1 MDSISGSAA
10 HKIRVLFVEGDEK
23 LRAALPALLE
33 ERSSRWEAFA
43 VSTAAE
49 ALREL
54 AARPHEAIVT
64 NIKLPDGNGVELLNK
79 AGQQFP
85 RVARLLRCGPEDK
98 ALLRGFVGLPPL
110 RVTKERKA
118 AELESALACSLLVNS
133 WTEDDS
139 LKKLLPRMQKLPT
152 MPELYT
158 QVMAKLASP
167 DSALDDV
174 GKLIA
179 RDPALTARMLQM
191 VNSPA
196 MGLPSPVAGAVEAV
210 LHLGVE
216 RVRAMILIANASLQ
230 FDVDQC
236 RGFSQ
241 GVLWQHSI
249 ATATLAHAITLEETH
264 DAVLAGQAFSA
275 GILHDVGKLLF
286 AANLTEEYGRTIS
299 TATQQKLTAWEAERL
314 AFGAS
319 HAELGA
325 CLLGTWGLPL
335 GVLRAIAWHHTPGL
349 SDDGAFSILTAVHA
363 ANALAHGGQEKSAD
377 ADDSLRLDRNYLKR
391 LGLAERWARWR
402 TIAEQAAQAAA

>member
-1 MDSISGSAA
+1 MASTTVIAA
-10 HKIRVLFVEGDEK
+10 HKIRVLFVEGNEA
-23 LRAALPALLE
+23 LRLALPALLH
-33 ERSSRWEAFA
+33 ERSSRWEATA

-49 ALREL
+49 ALSAL
-54 AARPHEAIVT
+54 ASRPHEAIIANVQ
-64 NIKLPDGNGVELLNK
+64 LPDGNGVELLNK

-85 RVARLLRCGPEDK
+85 GVARVLRCAPEDK

-118 AELESALACSLLVNS
+118 GELETALVCALLVNG
-133 WTEDDS
+133 WTQDES

-152 MPELYT
+152 MPDLYT

-167 DSALDDV
+167 DSSLDDV

-196 MGLPSPVAGAVEAV
+196 MGLSSPVAGAVEAV

-230 FDVDQC
+230 FDADQC
-236 RGFSQ
+236 KGFSQ
-241 GVLWQHSI
+241 ESLWQHSI
-249 ATATLAHAITLEETH
+249 ATATLAQAITIEETH
-264 DAVLAGQAFSA
+264 DAALAGQAFSA

-299 TATQQKLTAWEAERL
+299 TASQQKLTAWEAERL

-335 GVLRAIAWHHTPGL
+335 GVLRAIAWHHTPGQ

-363 ANALAHGGQEKSAD
+363 ANALAHAGQDKSTDTA
-377 ADDSLRLDRNYLKR
+377 DSLRVDRNYLKR
-391 LGLAERWARWR
+391 LGLTEHWTRWR
-402 TIAEQAAQAAA
+402 TIAEQAAQAA

>member
-1 MDSISGSAA
+1 MDSTTAGGA
-10 HKIRVLFVEGDEK
+10 HKTRVLFVEGNDP
-23 LRAALPALLE
+23 LRAALPALLH
-33 ERSSRWEAFA
+33 ERSSKWEATA

-49 ALREL
+49 ALQAL
-54 AARPHEAIVT
+54 AARPHEAIVA
-64 NIKLPDGNGVELLNK
+64 NVKLPDGNGVELLNK

-85 RVARLLRCGPEDK
+85 GVARVLRCGPEDR

-110 RVTKERKA
+110 RVTNERKA
-118 AELESALACSLLVNS
+118 AELETALACALLVNS
-133 WTEDDS
+133 WTQDES
-139 LKKLLPRMQKLPT
+139 LKKLLPKMQKLPS
-152 MPELYT
+152 MPDLYT
-158 QVMAKLASP
+158 QVMAKLTSP
-167 DSALDDV
+167 NSSLDEV

-196 MGLPSPVAGAVEAV
+196 MGLASPVAGAVEAV

-230 FDVDQC
+230 FDADQC
-236 RGFSQ
+236 KGFSQ
-241 GVLWQHSI
+241 ESLWQHSI

-264 DAVLAGQAFSA
+264 DATMAGQAFSA

-286 AANLTEEYGRTIS
+286 AANLTEDYGRTIS
-299 TATQQKLTAWEAERL
+299 TATQQQLTSWEAERL
-314 AFGAS
+314 AFGTS

-335 GVLRAIAWHHTPGL
+335 GVLRAIAWHHTPAQ

-363 ANALAHGGQEKSAD
+363 ANALAHASQDKSSAT
-377 ADDSLRLDRNYLKR
+377 ADSLRLDRNYLKR
-391 LGLAERWARWR
+391 LGLTEHWTRWR

>member
-1 MDSISGSAA
+1 MDTKNTGIVQ
-10 HKIRVLFVEGDEK
+10 KIRVLFVEGNDP
-23 LRAALPALLE
+23 LRAALPALLH
-33 ERSSRWEAFA
+33 ERSSKWEATA
-43 VSTAAE
+43 VPTVAE
-49 ALREL
+49 ALKAL
-54 AARPHEAIVT
+54 AARPHEAIVA
-64 NIKLPDGNGVELLNK
+64 NVKLPDGNGVELLNK

-85 RVARLLRCGPEDK
+85 GVARVLRCGPEDK

-118 AELESALACSLLVNS
+118 AELETTLACALLVNT
-133 WTEDDS
+133 WTQEES
-139 LKKLLPRMQKLPT
+139 LKKLLP
-152 MPELYT
+152 
-158 QVMAKLASP
+158 S
-167 DSALDDV
+167 SNSSLDDV

-196 MGLPSPVAGAVEAV
+196 MGLASPVAGAVEAV

-230 FDVDQC
+230 FNADQC
-236 RGFSQ
+236 KGFSQ
-241 GVLWQHSI
+241 ESLWQHSI
-249 ATATLAHAITLEETH
+249 ATATVAHAITLEETH
-264 DAVLAGQAFSA
+264 DAALAGQAFSA

-286 AANLTEEYGRTIS
+286 AANLTEDYGRTIS

-363 ANALAHGGQEKSAD
+363 ANALAHGGQDKSTD

-391 LGLAERWARWR
+391 LGLTERWTRWR
-402 TIAEQAAQAAA
+402 TIAEQAVQAAA

>member
-1 MDSISGSAA
+1 MASTTVGEAQ
-10 HKIRVLFVEGDEK
+10 KIRVLFVEGNEA
-23 LRAALPALLE
+23 LRLALPALLH
-33 ERSSRWEAFA
+33 ERSSRWEAAA
-43 VSTAAE
+43 VATAAE
-49 ALREL
+49 ALPAL
-54 AARPHEAIVT
+54 ASRPHEAIIANVQ
-64 NIKLPDGNGVELLNK
+64 LPDGNGVELLNK
-79 AGQQFP
+79 VGQQFP
-85 RVARLLRCGPEDK
+85 GVARVLRCGPEDK
-98 ALLRGFVGLPPL
+98 SLLRGFVGLPPL

-118 AELESALACSLLVNS
+118 AELETALACALLVNG
-133 WTEDDS
+133 WTQDES

-152 MPELYT
+152 MPDLYT
-158 QVMAKLASP
+158 QVMAKLTSP
-167 DSALDDV
+167 NSSLDDV
-174 GKLIA
+174 GKLIS

-196 MGLPSPVAGAVEAV
+196 MGLASPVAGAVEAV

-230 FDVDQC
+230 FDADQC
-236 RGFSQ
+236 KGFSQ
-241 GVLWQHSI
+241 ASLWQHSI

-264 DAVLAGQAFSA
+264 DAALAGQAFSA

-299 TATQQKLTAWEAERL
+299 TATQQQLTAWEAERL

-335 GVLRAIAWHHTPGL
+335 GVLRAIAWHHTPGQ

-363 ANALAHGGQEKSAD
+363 ANALAHGGQDKSAD
-377 ADDSLRLDRNYLKR
+377 TADSLRVDRNYLKR
-391 LGLAERWARWR
+391 LGLTERWTRWR
-402 TIAEQAAQAAA
+402 TIAEQTRQAA